1 MGKKQNYNNS
11 DLLVVFITITVSA
24 FNMITSAIQNENL
37 TVLSVHEPKNIVSTC
52 TKTNSNTI

>member
-37 TVLSVHEPKNIVSTC
+37 TVLSVREPKNIVSTC

>member
-37 TVLSVHEPKNIVSTC
+37 TVLSVHEPKNIVSTF